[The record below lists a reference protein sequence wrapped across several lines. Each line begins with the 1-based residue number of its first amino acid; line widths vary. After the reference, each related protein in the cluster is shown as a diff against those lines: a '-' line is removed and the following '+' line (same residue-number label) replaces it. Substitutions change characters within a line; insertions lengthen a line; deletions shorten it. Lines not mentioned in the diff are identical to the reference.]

1 MPKDSPVRVLVAE
14 DNKVVSLMIQNSLDK
29 LGHELAG
36 VAESGREAVRMA
48 LSLEPDVILMD
59 IEMPELNGL
68 DATWE
73 IQHRK
78 SVPVVVLTAY
88 EDDKLI
94 EKAGQVGVSA
104 YLLKPPRTKEIE
116 RAIIM
121 AMARHD
127 DLMECWRLNRELE
140 KAVAEIKTL
149 RGILPLCSFCK
160 RIRDAKGEWQK
171 VDVYISRN
179 SEAAVSHSVCPD
191 CTKIHYPEE

>member
-14 DNKVVSLMIQNSLDK
+14 DNKVVSLMIQKSLAK

-48 LSLEPDVILMD
+48 LRLEPDVILMD

-73 IQHRK
+73 IQHRQP
-78 SVPVVVLTAY
+78 VPVVVLTAF
-88 EDDKLI
+88 EDGELI
-94 EKAGQVGVSA
+94 EKAGKVGVSA
-104 YLLKPPRTKEIE
+104 YLIKPPRTKEIE

-140 KAVAEIKTL
+140 NALAEIKTL
-149 RGILPLCSFCK
+149 RGILPLCSFCN
-160 RIRDAKGEWQK
+160 RIRDAKGDWQK
-171 VDVYISRN
+171 VDVYICRN
-179 SEAAVSHSVCPD
+179 SEAAVSHSICPD